1 MQILKIFTR
10 NTCGLVDELAKEVIE
25 FKEIFMKAFIDP
37 PKHIPFYL
45 KIGIWI
51 SKMITGRDLLP
62 GKLLAWYP
70 KAAIGSGIMEALVAH
85 KDGKLGKRILKLVR
99 LRTSFSVACPFCI
112 DMNSYDYDQFDI
124 TPQELAA
131 LQGQIGIA
139 NVNTFSEREIIAM
152 EYAVLISRTP
162 LLFPPDFID
171 KLKSNFT
178 EREIV
183 VLASTVAQVNYWA
196 RLLQALGVP
205 PAVFSDHCDIGERRV
220 S

>member
-1 MQILKIFTR
+1 
-10 NTCGLVDELAKEVIE
+10 
-25 FKEIFMKAFIDP
+25 MKAFIDP
-37 PKHIPFYL
+37 PKNIPFYL

-85 KDGKLGKRILKLVR
+85 KDAKLDKRILKLVR

-112 DMNSYDYDQFDI
+112 DMNSYDYDQFGI

-131 LQGQIGIA
+131 LQGRIEIA
-139 NVNTFSEREIIAM
+139 AVNTFSVREIIAM
-152 EYAVLISRTP
+152 EYAGLISSAP
-162 LLFPPDFID
+162 LQFAQDFVD
-171 KLKSNFT
+171 KLKTNFT

-183 VLASTVAQVNYWA
+183 ILASTAAQVNYWA

-205 PAVFSDHCDIGERRV
+205 PAGFSDHCELQL
-220 S
+220 SKPQ

>member
-1 MQILKIFTR
+1 
-10 NTCGLVDELAKEVIE
+10 
-25 FKEIFMKAFIDP
+25 MKAFIDP
-37 PKHIPFYL
+37 PINIPFYL

-70 KAAIGSGIMEALVAH
+70 KVAIGSGIMEALVAH
-85 KDGKLGKRILKLVR
+85 KDSKLDKRILKLVR

-112 DMNSYDYDQFDI
+112 DMNSYDYDQYGI

-131 LQGQIGIA
+131 LQGMIEIA
-139 NVNTFSEREIIAM
+139 AVNTFSVREIIAM
-152 EYAVLISRTP
+152 EYAVLISSAP
-162 LLFPPDFID
+162 LQFPQDFVG
-171 KLKSNFT
+171 KLKANFT

-183 VLASTVAQVNYWA
+183 ILASTAAQVNYWA

-205 PAVFSDHCDIGERRV
+205 PAGFSDHCDIK
-220 S
+220 STS